1 MRESLAV
8 DLTIHPHPLVGTT
21 CAIASKSLA
30 HRALILAALCPQTTD
45 IFCPTSS
52 DDIDATVGCLE
63 ALGARIVRTSAGFRV
78 RPIPREGGRLRPR
91 EAVLLDCKESA
102 STLRFMLP
110 LACSLGVDATL
121 EGQGRLA
128 ERPLLPL
135 SDELVRHGADLD
147 WQGRLPLRLSG
158 TLRPGEFRLPGNVS
172 SQYVSGLLLASTALE
187 GPVCVLVE
195 EPVESRSYIG
205 MTIDMLASFGAEVE
219 TSRCVRGG
227 GPCWGL
233 TPRCEG
239 GLVCPGTLT
248 IEGDWSC
255 GAFWL
260 CAGAIGG
267 DGIKLRGL
275 DMASKQGDRA
285 MALALESMGAQ
296 VFSRADGVSCRAG
309 QLGPCRFDASDTPDL
324 VPPLAVACAF
334 ARGDSRIT
342 GVGRLRLKES
352 DRVETVCLTL
362 RRMGARVSSTE
373 DAIEVLGSG
382 SLAGGEVDA
391 SGDHR
396 IVMMAAVAAAY
407 CTGPTTIHAAECV
420 SKSYP
425 AFFDDFRLLGGI
437 VEGKG
442 A

>member
-1 MRESLAV
+1 M
-8 DLTIHPHPLVGTT
+8 DLTIHPHPLAGATR
-21 CAIASKSLA
+21 AIASKSLA
-30 HRALILAALCPQTTD
+30 HRALILAALCPQMTD
-45 IFCPTSS
+45 ILCPTSS

-63 ALGARIVRTSAGFRV
+63 ALGARIARTNAGFRV
-78 RPIPREGGRLRPR
+78 RPIPREGGRVRPK
-91 EAVLLDCKESA
+91 EVVLLDCKESA

-110 LACSLGVDATL
+110 LACALGVDATL
-121 EGQGRLA
+121 DGQGRLA

-135 SDELVRHGADLD
+135 SDELVRHGAVLD
-147 WQGRLPLRLSG
+147 WRGRLPLRLSG

-172 SQYVSGLLLASTALE
+172 SQYVSGLLLASAALG
-187 GPVCVLVE
+187 GPMCVLVE

-219 TSRCVRGG
+219 MGRRTRDGRPYWS
-227 GPCWGL
+227 L
-233 TPRCEG
+233 TPHCEE

-267 DGIKLRGL
+267 DGITLRGL
-275 DMASKQGDRA
+275 DTASSQGDRA

-296 VFSRADGVSCRAG
+296 VFSRADGVSCRAS
-309 QLGPCRFDASDTPDL
+309 QLGPCSFDASDTPDL

-334 ARGDSRIT
+334 AQGVSRIT

-352 DRVETVCLTL
+352 DRIKTVYLTL
-362 RRMGARVSSTE
+362 RRMGACVNATE
-373 DAIEVLGSG
+373 DVIEVLGSG
-382 SLAGGEVDA
+382 RLAGGEVDA
-391 SGDHR
+391 AGDHR
-396 IVMMAAVAAAY
+396 IAMMAAVAAAY

-437 VEGKG
+437 VEGKD

>member
-1 MRESLAV
+1 M
-8 DLTIHPHPLVGTT
+8 DLTIHPHPLAGATR
-21 CAIASKSLA
+21 AIASKSLA
-30 HRALILAALCPQTTD
+30 HRALILAALCSQITD
-45 IFCPTSS
+45 IRCPTSS

-78 RPIPREGGRLRPR
+78 RPIPREGGRVRPK
-91 EAVLLDCKESA
+91 EVVLLDCRESA

-110 LACSLGVDATL
+110 LACALGVDATL
-121 EGQGRLA
+121 DGQGRLA

-135 SDELVRHGADLD
+135 SDELVRHGAVLD
-147 WQGRLPLRLSG
+147 WRGRLPLRLSG
-158 TLRPGEFRLPGNVS
+158 TLRPGEFRLPGNIS
-172 SQYVSGLLLASTALE
+172 SQYVSGLLLASAALG
-187 GPVCVLVE
+187 GPMCVLVE

-219 TSRCVRGG
+219 MGRRTRDGRPYWSF
-227 GPCWGL
+227 
-233 TPRCEG
+233 TPHCEE

-267 DGIKLRGL
+267 DGITLRGL
-275 DMASKQGDRA
+275 DTASSQGDRA

-296 VFSRADGVSCRAG
+296 VFSRADGVSCRAS
-309 QLGPCRFDASDTPDL
+309 QLGPCSFDASDTPDL

-334 ARGDSRIT
+334 AQGVSRIT

-352 DRVETVCLTL
+352 DRIKTVCLTL
-362 RRMGARVSSTE
+362 RRMGARVNATE
-373 DAIEVLGSG
+373 DLIEVLGSG
-382 SLAGGEVDA
+382 KLVGGEVDA
-391 SGDHR
+391 AGDHR
-396 IVMMAAVAAAY
+396 IAMMAAVAAAY

-437 VEGKG
+437 VEGKD

>member
-1 MRESLAV
+1 M
-8 DLTIHPHPLVGTT
+8 DLTIHPHPLAGATR
-21 CAIASKSLA
+21 AIASKSLA
-30 HRALILAALCPQTTD
+30 HRALILAALCPQMTD
-45 IFCPTSS
+45 ILCPTSS

-63 ALGARIVRTSAGFRV
+63 ALGARIARTSAGFRV
-78 RPIPREGGRLRPR
+78 RPIPREGGRLRPK
-91 EAVLLDCKESA
+91 EVVLLDCRESA

-110 LACSLGVDATL
+110 LACALGVDATL
-121 EGQGRLA
+121 DGQGRLA

-135 SDELVRHGADLD
+135 SDELVRHGAVLD

-158 TLRPGEFRLPGNVS
+158 TLRPGEFRLPGNIS
-172 SQYVSGLLLASTALE
+172 SQYVSGLLLASAALG
-187 GPVCVLVE
+187 GPICVLVE

-219 TSRCVRGG
+219 MARRMCGG
-227 GPCWGL
+227 RPYWSL
-233 TPRCEG
+233 TPHCEE

-267 DGIKLRGL
+267 DGITLRGL
-275 DMASKQGDRA
+275 DTASSQGDRA
-285 MALALESMGAQ
+285 MALALKSMGAQ

-309 QLGPCRFDASDTPDL
+309 QLGPCSFDASDTPDL

-334 ARGDSRIT
+334 AQGDSRIT

-352 DRVETVCLTL
+352 DRIKTVYLTL
-362 RRMGARVSSTE
+362 RRMGACVNATE
-373 DAIEVLGSG
+373 DVIEVLGSG
-382 SLAGGEVDA
+382 RLAGGEVDA
-391 SGDHR
+391 AGDHR
-396 IVMMAAVAAAY
+396 IAMMAAVAAAY

-437 VEGKG
+437 VEGKD

>member
-45 IFCPTSS
+45 ILCPTSS

-110 LACSLGVDATL
+110 LACALGVDATL

-135 SDELVRHGADLD
+135 NDELVRHGADLD

-233 TPRCEG
+233 TPHCEG

-396 IVMMAAVAAAY
+396 IAMMAAVAAAH

>member
-1 MRESLAV
+1 M
-8 DLTIHPHPLVGTT
+8 DLTIHPHPLAGATR
-21 CAIASKSLA
+21 AIASKSLA
-30 HRALILAALCPQTTD
+30 HRALILAALCPQMTD
-45 IFCPTSS
+45 ILCPTNS

-63 ALGARIVRTSAGFRV
+63 ALGARITRTSAGFRV
-78 RPIPREGGRLRPR
+78 RPIPREGGRLRPK
-91 EAVLLDCKESA
+91 EVVLLDCRESA

-110 LACSLGVDATL
+110 LACALGVDATL
-121 EGQGRLA
+121 DGQGRLA

-135 SDELVRHGADLD
+135 SDELVRHGAVLD

-172 SQYVSGLLLASTALE
+172 SQYVSGLLLASAALG
-187 GPVCVLVE
+187 GPMCVLVE
-195 EPVESRSYIG
+195 EPVESRSYIS

-219 TSRCVRGG
+219 VARRMCGG
-227 GPCWGL
+227 RPYWSL
-233 TPRCEG
+233 TPHCEE

-267 DGIKLRGL
+267 DGITLRGL
-275 DMASKQGDRA
+275 DTASSQGDRA

-296 VFSRADGVSCRAG
+296 VFSKADGVSCRAS
-309 QLGPCRFDASDTPDL
+309 QLGPCSFDASDTPDL

-334 ARGDSRIT
+334 AQGVSRIT

-352 DRVETVCLTL
+352 DRIKTVCLTL
-362 RRMGARVSSTE
+362 RHMGACVNATE
-373 DAIEVLGSG
+373 DVIEVLGSG
-382 SLAGGEVDA
+382 RLAGGEVDA
-391 SGDHR
+391 AGDHR
-396 IVMMAAVAAAY
+396 IAMMAAVAAAY

-437 VEGKG
+437 VEGKD

>member
-1 MRESLAV
+1 M
-8 DLTIHPHPLVGTT
+8 DLTIHPHPLAGTT

-30 HRALILAALCPQTTD
+30 HRALILAALCPQMTD
-45 IFCPTSS
+45 ILCPTSS

-63 ALGARIVRTSAGFRV
+63 ALGARIARTSAGFRV
-78 RPIPREGGRLRPR
+78 RPIPREGGRLRPK
-91 EAVLLDCKESA
+91 EVVLLDCKESA

-110 LACSLGVDATL
+110 LACALGVDATL
-121 EGQGRLA
+121 DGQGRLA

-135 SDELVRHGADLD
+135 SDELARHGAVLD
-147 WQGRLPLRLSG
+147 WRGRLPLRLSG

-172 SQYVSGLLLASTALE
+172 SQYVSGLLLASAALG
-187 GPVCVLVE
+187 GPTCVLVE

-219 TSRCVRGG
+219 VGRRMCGG
-227 GPCWGL
+227 RPYWSL
-233 TPRCEG
+233 TPHCEE

-267 DGIKLRGL
+267 DGITLRGL
-275 DMASKQGDRA
+275 DTASSQGDRA

-296 VFSRADGVSCRAG
+296 VFSRADGVSCRAS
-309 QLGPCRFDASDTPDL
+309 QLGPCSFDASDTPDL

-334 ARGDSRIT
+334 AQGVSRIT

-352 DRVETVCLTL
+352 DRIKTVYLTL
-362 RRMGARVSSTE
+362 RRMGACVNATE
-373 DAIEVLGSG
+373 DVIEVLGSG
-382 SLAGGEVDA
+382 RLAGGEVDA
-391 SGDHR
+391 AGDHR
-396 IVMMAAVAAAY
+396 IAMMAAVAAAY

-437 VEGKG
+437 VEGKD

>member
-1 MRESLAV
+1 M
-8 DLTIHPHPLVGTT
+8 
-21 CAIASKSLA
+21 C
-30 HRALILAALCPQTTD
+30 
-45 IFCPTSS
+45 SS
-52 DDIDATVGCLE
+52 DL
-63 ALGARIVRTSAGFRV
+63 AGFRV

-205 MTIDMLASFGAEVE
+205 MTIDMLASFGSEVE

-233 TPRCEG
+233 TPHCEG

-248 IEGDWSC
+248 IEGEN
-255 GAFWL
+255 
-260 CAGAIGG
+260 
-267 DGIKLRGL
+267 GILKYVNNEKRFYHSF
-275 DMASKQGDRA
+275 A
-285 MALALESMGAQ
+285 
-296 VFSRADGVSCRAG
+296 VGVA
-309 QLGPCRFDASDTPDL
+309 
-324 VPPLAVACAF
+324 
-334 ARGDSRIT
+334 
-342 GVGRLRLKES
+342 
-352 DRVETVCLTL
+352 
-362 RRMGARVSSTE
+362 
-373 DAIEVLGSG
+373 
-382 SLAGGEVDA
+382 
-391 SGDHR
+391 
-396 IVMMAAVAAAY
+396 
-407 CTGPTTIHAAECV
+407 
-420 SKSYP
+420 
-425 AFFDDFRLLGGI
+425 
-437 VEGKG
+437 
-442 A
+442 